1 MWVQRSQ
8 VLLLAG
14 FRGIWVPHFP
24 WSLLG
29 ALGALRDVP
38 RSVWLY
44 PPGREGNGRRSHLEF
59 RCQDEVALCLG
70 VMESRRF
77 RRPMQ
82 GDERIIGGKRHLGL
96 RHRDFQERPTYPEEL
111 LRAPWTAAG
120 SYHAGRPHQTGRE
133 PHTSAPP
140 GPQQRSVKVV

>member
-1 MWVQRSQ
+1 MGVQRSQ

-14 FRGIWVPHFP
+14 FRGIWVPHVP

-44 PPGREGNGRRSHLEF
+44 PPGREGNGGGSHLEF
-59 RCQDEVALCLG
+59 RCQDEVELGLG
-70 VMESRRF
+70 VVESRRF

-82 GDERIIGGKRHLGL
+82 GGETIIGGKRHLGL
-96 RHRDFQERPTYPEEL
+96 RQRDFQEKTTYPEEL
-111 LRAPWTAAG
+111 LRAPRTAAAATG
-120 SYHAGRPHQTGRE
+120 HVDLIQTGRE

-140 GPQQRSVKVV
+140 GPQQRPVRVV